1 MMRFFRRLSGRQETA
16 NKPKDVAFHGHEL
29 LPASPVSLQS
39 QLLNDILDKSSPP
52 SSGEVPRQAP
62 PSPQSHTL
70 NVGTILGD
78 AKEKIVAETQRLAAV
93 VDDRTWKLLDASL
106 GILRH
111 KACRIAFVGQMN
123 AGKSSLIN
131 ALVEQGELLPA
142 DINPWTTVVTNLR
155 FGVPD
160 EPKSGA
166 LFTFFTAHEWKRL
179 SAGGRVRELTERV
192 FPNFDWSKLNDQVEA
207 MQQRA
212 EKKLGSRFQSLLG
225 SKHEFSS
232 VTHNVL
238 NKYVGAGAP
247 EPEGDNASTGGEFSD
262 VTKVADVFFDF
273 GPFSFPTIIIDTPG
287 VNDPF
292 LVRDEI
298 TRQNLE
304 LTDICVIV
312 LTARQPLSSAD
323 LNLLRMLRGLNK
335 SRLVVFIN
343 KVDEI
348 EADRSVVRDV
358 THRVKAVL
366 KDELPSANIP
376 IILGSAR
383 WARLARTGAAPN
395 AAAPDKSDSP
405 KDERAARESADDW
418 LTSSFWDS
426 VNSENLFFK
435 SGLPGLA
442 LAISELMKDGPIA
455 ESIAQTAS
463 FVQAVCVNTLV
474 YATVEFDLL
483 SVAEN
488 NVSSIKQHVTM
499 LQDVGISLEEV
510 FSQTEKQLR
519 DFCTGQ
525 RELLHQK
532 LLGAVCDSA
541 REQGGEFLTKR
552 DQAKINQADLRMR
565 LRLEAVFLDAFEK
578 ASQAVLAQKHVLHR
592 EIERHLSF
600 YGLRE
605 KLHLES
611 TRGAVHGNLPSM
623 SALSEPASISL
634 VTTFNELCLTPRP
647 PEEIEG
653 LLTDLI
659 LADFKPIIAK
669 LADDAE
675 TELNAQSLSLLQ
687 DIRLLALHPLQ
698 IMLARLSNTLE
709 EIWPAEGSENG
720 GAKEIQHIL
729 EENVQAIQSRIDT
742 LNGVISAL
750 KATSLKL
757 ASAY

>member
-78 AKEKIVAETQRLAAV
+78 AKEKIIAETQRLAAV

-247 EPEGDNASTGGEFSD
+247 EPEGGNASTGGEFSD

-383 WARLARTGAAPN
+383 WARLARTGAAPG
-395 AAAPDKSDSP
+395 KSDSP

-647 PEEIEG
+647 PEELEG

-720 GAKEIQHIL
+720 SVKEIQHIL